1 MPSASVLPAAESR
14 RGPFKAWHALACFVG
29 FFGFMFVVNGIF
41 LWTAV
46 TTFPGEDVEKSY
58 LTGLDYNLEIDRRQH
73 QQNEGWRAEIG
84 VEGDTT
90 SPLIRIRIV
99 QRDGSALPVSAP
111 TLQLRHPADRAN
123 DRILELKAVGQGE
136 YVAEANAVAGIW
148 TAIVVADVDPDTA
161 GQEFKASREVSI
173 K

>member
-1 MPSASVLPAAESR
+1 MARSRLLRWLLRLHVRCKRHFPLDSGHDLPRRR
-14 RGPFKAWHALACFVG
+14 RGEVIP
-29 FFGFMFVVNGIF
+29 
-41 LWTAV
+41 
-46 TTFPGEDVEKSY
+46 Y
-58 LTGLDYNLEIDRRQH
+58 RRQH

-111 TLQLRHPADRAN
+111 TLQLRHPADRAK
-123 DRILELKAVGQGE
+123 DRNLELKAVGQGE